1 VGDAHFLI
9 PKLPTG
15 ILAIAGIGVS
25 WLASVSFSN
34 TIGLGSIITAAVVVV
49 AAGVFTLR
57 NNLKS
62 FWKELAEERGEQVK
76 ILTADLKKAADDL
89 VAAQLRHTDEMASFA
104 EEQREVRHQ
113 LKTEIATLE
122 GRLKLEQSK
131 HDLSVVTIRLDKIE
145 ETLKGRSATFDELAA
160 AVDGAEDG
168 CCVRSATGC
177 RRREASE
184 RCGRWR
190 LVGARAA
197 GRVGARPFRR
207 RAVCRGGRCCGR
219 GDRDRRVV
227 RGPSRPGRD
236 RPDDLAR
243 QSVRCQTS
251 LKSCRSSRT
260 SSYRCSG
267 TGTRRRV
274 LLDSRSLRRS
284 CSVIR
289 SRMLG
294 CSGGA

>member
-1 VGDAHFLI
+1 MVLSAHCPTQNTQIGIEHEHQGAEKMTAAQREASGSCRRGSHGGTTARAAACRAASPLLRDGRPANLVRIPKIRARASQILSEWRMGDAHFLI

-15 ILAIAGIGVS
+15 ILAIAGVGVS

-76 ILTADLKKAADDL
+76 ILTADLKKAADNL
-89 VAAQLRHTDEMASFA
+89 VAAQLRHTEEMASFA

-160 AVDGAEDG
+160 AVEGQK
-168 CCVRSATGC
+168 T
-177 RRREASE
+177 
-184 RCGRWR
+184 
-190 LVGARAA
+190 LAA
-197 GRVGARPFRR
+197 
-207 RAVCRGGRCCGR
+207 
-219 GDRDRRVV
+219 
-227 RGPSRPGRD
+227 
-236 RPDDLAR
+236 
-243 QSVRCQTS
+243 
-251 LKSCRSSRT
+251 
-260 SSYRCSG
+260 
-267 TGTRRRV
+267 
-274 LLDSRSLRRS
+274 
-284 CSVIR
+284 
-289 SRMLG
+289 
-294 CSGGA
+294 